1 MFFSLTLH
9 SLLDVRTTIF
19 ILGSMK
25 HIILTI
31 AALAVACTLSAQVAA
46 DPIPATSP
54 AATSATPVVESHQAV
69 HESVRFGYLSYSET
83 LRQMPGYDVAQRQIA
98 ALRAAY
104 DKEVARNKDE
114 FSKQFSEFVAGQQS
128 FPENILLK
136 RQKELE
142 QLMEGSLR
150 FKNEARQLLQQ
161 KEDETMQ
168 PLRQRLSDAI
178 RKIGLERGYAFVVNT
193 DGDSYPFL
201 NGTMGDDITA
211 DVLAQLK

>member
-1 MFFSLTLH
+1 
-9 SLLDVRTTIF
+9 
-19 ILGSMK
+19 MK
-25 HIILTI
+25 HIILTV

-46 DPIPATSP
+46 DPVPATSP
-54 AATSATPVVESHQAV
+54 AATPATQTVESHQTV

-83 LRQMPGYDVAQRQIA
+83 LRNMPEYDAAQRQIT

-211 DVLAQLK
+211 DVLAKLK